1 MVSLST
7 DLQAVRF
14 SVGGHSLIAG
24 MTSAG
29 LIVPLIPDPNPMG
42 PDVES
47 PPTPEMEDF
56 LRKPCLAL
64 VIQADALDVRV
75 CVLPEGTSYGGGC
88 QISAMEDWLRFSW
101 DGHPSP
107 EKIALAAVDLASLHY
122 DTWGDFR
129 ASIEVSDYFERR
141 GMAGEA

>member
-14 SVGGHSLIAG
+14 SVGEHSLIAG

-29 LIVPLIPDPNPMG
+29 LIVPLMRDPNPAG

-47 PPTPEMEDF
+47 PPTAEMEDF

-64 VIQADALDVRV
+64 VIQADVLDVRV
-75 CVLPEGTSYGGGC
+75 CVLPEGTVHEAGC
-88 QISAMEDWLRFSW
+88 KMTAMEDWLRFSW
-101 DGHPSP
+101 EGHPSP

-122 DTWGDFR
+122 DTWSDFR
-129 ASIEVSDYFERR
+129 ASMEISDYFERR